1 MKQAVI
7 TPIVTLIVGFILG
20 LLGDPIK
27 LKGRFLKSWK
37 VEELRRNCMTTS
49 ERTWRVWKDSSC

>member
-27 LKGRFLKSWK
+27 RSISEKLEPSKS
-37 VEELRRNCMTTS
+37 
-49 ERTWRVWKDSSC
+49 